1 MSDSLIIETISSIS
15 GGHPLQSLDVLRPAS
30 SDTSTFS
37 RWVIFI
43 HGGAWRDP
51 NNTSKDGHPLLT
63 SILSTTTTTTTIS
76 PPFGC
81 ASLNYRLSPDVTHP
95 AHLDDCIS
103 ALRLLHEQYGMQ
115 EYILVGHSAGAT
127 LAFQI
132 AHALSPSQKGPSG
145 TLKAIVCTEGL
156 YDLGDLC
163 TEYPDYTSFVESA
176 FSSIRAA
183 SIASPVNLLE
193 GVEKEGVEVVLVQSM
208 DDELLSPWQTGLM
221 EERLERRGWRVEVR
235 GAAGKHD
242 DVFIGPEVV
251 EVTREMIEKVWS

>member
-1 MSDSLIIETISSIS
+1 MSESPIIETISSVP
-15 GGHPLQSLDVLRPAS
+15 GGHPFQSLDILRPAS
-30 SDTSTFS
+30 FDSSTVS

-63 SILSTTTTTTTIS
+63 SLLSTTTTTTS

-132 AHALSPSQKGPSG
+132 AHALSPSQKGDLG
-145 TLKAIVCTEGL
+145 TLKSLICTEGL
-156 YDLGDLC
+156 YDLADLC

-176 FSSIRAA
+176 FDSVRAA
-183 SIASPVNLLE
+183 SVASPVNLLE

-208 DDELLSPWQTGLM
+208 EDELLSPWQTGLM
-221 EERLERRGWRVEVR
+221 EERLERRGWSVEVR

-242 DVFIGPEVV
+242 EVFVGPEVV
-251 EVTREMIEKVWS
+251 EVAREVIEKVWS